1 MTGVNAKK
9 IHTESW
15 ATTEDLSSNQY
26 YGVTMSGDRTVDLQ
40 DALTDI
46 PAGILQNKPTS
57 GQVADVLVAGRT
69 PGVAAEAITAGQQV
83 RIDAAG
89 KFAIFAV
96 DTDTTAYCCGY
107 CVVGAGADGEIGEFI
122 VNCATCFRG
131 EE

>member
-15 ATTEDLSSNQY
+15 AASEDLSSNQY
-26 YGVTMSGDRTVDLQ
+26 YGVTMSGDRAVDLQ
-40 DALTDI
+40 DADTDI

-57 GQVADVLVAGRT
+57 GQTAEVLVAGRT
-69 PGVAAEAITAGQQV
+69 PGVVGEAITAGQQV
-83 RIDAAG
+83 RIDSNG
-89 KFAIFAV
+89 KFMVFEV
-96 DTDTTAYCCGY
+96 DVDVTAYCCGY
-107 CVVGAGADGEIGEFI
+107 CVVGADADGEYGEFI

>member
-1 MTGVNAKK
+1 MVGTNIKR

-15 ATTEDLSSNQY
+15 VAGESLASNQY
-26 YGVTMSGDRTVDLQ
+26 YGVTMSADRTVDLQ
-40 DALTDI
+40 DAITDI
-46 PAGILQNKPTS
+46 PAGILLNNPTS
-57 GQVADVLVAGRT
+57 GQQAEVLVAGRT

-89 KFAIFAV
+89 KFAVFQV
-96 DTDTTAYCCGY
+96 DVDVTTYCCGY
-107 CVVGAGADGEIGEFI
+107 CVVGAGADGEYGEFI

>member
-1 MTGVNAKK
+1 MVGVNVKP

-15 ATTEDLSSNQY
+15 NASESLASNQY
-26 YGVTMSGDRTVDLQ
+26 YGVTMSGDRAVDLQ
-40 DALTDI
+40 DAITDI

-57 GQVADVLVAGRT
+57 GQQAQVMVAGRT
-69 PGVAAEAITAGQQV
+69 PGVVAEAITAGQQV

-89 KFAIFAV
+89 KFAVFAV
-96 DTDTTAYCCGY
+96 DTDVTAYCCGY
-107 CVVGAGADGEIGEFI
+107 CVVGAGNDGEIGEFV